1 MIGLSA
7 LVATWTLSAALHTPP
22 LSLRSEL
29 APRPD
34 GVPALRVDGFGAQ
47 RSRPAPSVL
56 AQPVQATPTPEP
68 EPAAQAET
76 TGGGG
81 AEACDVDCE
90 TAHEDAQL
98 ARYVVR
104 SRGRILRTHRAFAI
118 AAWSAMVVTE
128 VLGTIQ
134 AVNQPTWFGD
144 GACTG
149 NPEAFGCHQS
159 SMITALHETFAIT
172 TTALYTTA
180 AILAIAAP
188 DPEAASVGAGLA
200 ERTLR
205 LHKTMAWVHGVG
217 MVLLPLL
224 GVVTAHPQILGISQE
239 AQGDFSRGM
248 RTVHTVIGYSTFAAL
263 TFSAWLEL

>member
-7 LVATWTLSAALHTPP
+7 LVATWTLGAALHTAP
-22 LSLRSEL
+22 LSLRGDL
-29 APRPD
+29 APPVD
-34 GVPALRVDGFGAQ
+34 GVPSLRVDRFGADRPRTAPSLFAQ
-47 RSRPAPSVL
+47 PADPPAP
-56 AQPVQATPTPEP
+56 AAT
-68 EPAAQAET
+68 EPAAES

-81 AEACDVDCE
+81 ESCDIDCE
-90 TAHEDAQL
+90 TAQEDARM
-98 ARYVVR
+98 ARYVMHRRAQLLRVH
-104 SRGRILRTHRAFAI
+104 RGFAI
-118 AAWSAMVVTE
+118 AAWSAMLVTE

-134 AVNQPTWFGD
+134 AVNQPTGFGD
-144 GACTG
+144 GVCSG

-159 SMITALHETFAIT
+159 SMITGLHETFAIT

-180 AILAIAAP
+180 AILAVAAP
-188 DPEAASVGAGLA
+188 DPEAASVGSGQA

-224 GVVTAHPQILGISQE
+224 GIVTAHPQILGISQE
-239 AQGDFSRGM
+239 AQGDFSRAM
-248 RTVHTVIGYSTFAAL
+248 RTVHTVVGYSTFAAL

>member
-7 LVATWTLSAALHTPP
+7 LVATWTLGAALHTAP
-22 LSLRSEL
+22 LSLRDDLS
-29 APRPD
+29 PRAE
-34 GVPALRVDGFGAQ
+34 GMTSLRVDGFGAD
-47 RSRPAPSVL
+47 RPRPSPSLL
-56 AQPVQATPTPEP
+56 AQPAEPPASPPTEAP
-68 EPAAQAET
+68 AET

-90 TAHEDAQL
+90 TAHEDAL
-98 ARYVVR
+98 MARYVTR
-104 SRGRILRTHRAFAI
+104 RRTQLLRTHRAFAI
-118 AAWSAMVVTE
+118 AAWSGMLITE

-144 GACTG
+144 GACTSD
-149 NPEAFGCHQS
+149 PEAFGCHQS
-159 SMITALHETFAIT
+159 SMITGLHEGFAIT

-180 AILAIAAP
+180 AILAVAAP
-188 DPEAASVGAGLA
+188 DPESASVGDGRS

-239 AQGDFSRGM
+239 AQGDFSRAM

-263 TFSAWLEL
+263 TFSAWIEL